1 MSFGWVDLGHILDL
15 FSKKHELE
23 WLTVKD
29 IQDLLRDT
37 ENKATYYARHD
48 EARALLVMLQARE
61 HRLRMK
67 N

>member
-23 WLTVKD
+23 WLAVKD
-29 IQDLLRDT
+29 VQDLLRDS
-37 ENKATYYARHD
+37 ENKAIYYARQD

-61 HRLRMK
+61 HRIRMK

>member
-1 MSFGWVDLGHILDL
+1 MSFGWVDLSHILDL

-29 IQDLLRDT
+29 IQYLLSDT
-37 ENKATYYARHD
+37 ENKAIYYERHD

-61 HRLRMK
+61 HRMRMK

>member
-1 MSFGWVDLGHILDL
+1 MSFGWVDLSHILDL

-29 IQDLLRDT
+29 VQDLLRDT
-37 ENKATYYARHD
+37 ENKAIYYAQNYK
-48 EARALLVMLQARE
+48 L
-61 HRLRMK
+61 